1 MANNIHP
8 TAIIAD
14 KNVTIGDNVTIGPYT
29 IVEENVEI
37 GDGVKIASHVQIGH
51 GARIHKNVHI
61 FIGAVVSGRPQDLKY
76 AGEDTLT
83 VIGENS
89 TIREYVTIHRGT
101 DDKWQT
107 TIGKNCLIMAY
118 THVAHDCDIGDHVI
132 LSNACNMAGHV
143 TIQEYAIIGGMVP
156 IHQFVTIGRHSFVGG
171 GFRVSKDVP
180 PYIRASN
187 SPLMY
192 NGLNAVG
199 LRRRGYTSETVSQIK
214 EAYNLIY
221 RSKLNVSQAVLA
233 IKQDL
238 PETEEIQ
245 HILKFIENS
254 ARGII

>member
-14 KNVTIGDNVTIGPYT
+14 KDVKIGENVTIGPYT
-29 IVEENVEI
+29 IVEDNVEI
-37 GDGVKIASHVQIGH
+37 GDGVDIASHVQIGR
-51 GARIHKNVHI
+51 GARIHKNARI

-76 AGEDTLT
+76 ADEDTLT
-83 VIGENS
+83 VIGENT

-101 DDKWQT
+101 EDKWQT
-107 TIGKNCLIMAY
+107 TIGNNCLIMAY
-118 THVAHDCDIGDHVI
+118 THVAHDCIIGDHVI

-156 IHQFVTIGRHSFVGG
+156 IHQFVTIGRHSFIGG

-187 SPLMY
+187 SPLTY

-199 LRRRGYTSETVSQIK
+199 LRRRGYTSETVAQIK
-214 EAYNLIY
+214 EAYHLIY

-238 PETEEIQ
+238 PQTEEIG
-245 HILKFIENS
+245 HILEFIENS